1 MRDLENIQLTG
12 EEEAKLQ
19 YDYIEKAKKY
29 VAEKVAEKG
38 RPLTFCVTTFGCQ
51 MNDGKSVILIILSA
65 TFYFQFSTNKP
76 SSIYFNTLL

>member
-38 RPLTFCVTTFGCQ
+38 RPLTFCDNIWLPDECKRF
-51 MNDGKSVILIILSA
+51 
-65 TFYFQFSTNKP
+65 
-76 SSIYFNTLL
+76 

>member
-38 RPLTFCVTTFGCQ
+38 RPLTFCVTTFGCP
-51 MNDGKSVILIILSA
+51 NV
-65 TFYFQFSTNKP
+65 
-76 SSIYFNTLL
+76 